1 MMAAPAKWP
10 RPTIGPDVAIADAFA
25 ALCNAALAQIAAN
38 APGVARGADPEYL
51 HQLRVGVRRLLSAM
65 RTFRPLLKRKRAK
78 AIAQELRDTMPV
90 FGTSRDWDVFLDTL
104 KRAAASK
111 TLAASAARQREDA
124 TAQAKVLAGSAA
136 FQQTQDHLRQW
147 LEQGPWRTSSHPE
160 RPILIYASSAL
171 DRAHSGLGKR
181 ARDIDWRERHER
193 HRVRIA
199 LKRLRYACD
208 FFADC
213 FPGRPVRP
221 FLSRLSALQDTL
233 GGLNDL
239 AVAQTLLRELPA
251 DAKRVC
257 HWLERRERRLIAS
270 LSREWA
276 AFARM
281 RPYWRGAAE
290 HRAARRTPR
299 ASTSRA

>member
-111 TLAASAARQREDA
+111 MLAASAARQREDA

-147 LEQGPWRTSSHPE
+147 LEQ
-160 RPILIYASSAL
+160 
-171 DRAHSGLGKR
+171 
-181 ARDIDWRERHER
+181 
-193 HRVRIA
+193 
-199 LKRLRYACD
+199 
-208 FFADC
+208 
-213 FPGRPVRP
+213 
-221 FLSRLSALQDTL
+221 
-233 GGLNDL
+233 
-239 AVAQTLLRELPA
+239 
-251 DAKRVC
+251 
-257 HWLERRERRLIAS
+257 
-270 LSREWA
+270 
-276 AFARM
+276 
-281 RPYWRGAAE
+281 
-290 HRAARRTPR
+290 
-299 ASTSRA
+299 